1 MANHRSSVV
10 TVADEHDASASGGG
24 SDKADETAVQRL
36 ALDLV
41 RAWLDNKP
49 SEWTALVTKAHEQG
63 AREVVEAL
71 GAMVE
76 ALLGRIATGAG
87 TREMMEVL
95 ADQVAL
101 LLVRIAH
108 QTGSTPKA
116 TLEKVLG
123 QPASPADPPG

>member
-1 MANHRSSVV
+1 M
-10 TVADEHDASASGGG
+10 
-24 SDKADETAVQRL
+24 QRL
-36 ALDLV
+36 ALELV

-63 AREVVEAL
+63 AREAVEAL
-71 GAMVE
+71 GALVE

-87 TREMMEVL
+87 PRGML
-95 ADQVAL
+95 GGLGDQVAL
-101 LLVRIAH
+101 LLVRIAP

-123 QPASPADPPG
+123 QPASLADPPG